1 MQLWFHNDVHRFCW
15 TAIPLL
21 FWRREDTV
29 SVGLKSCPLINFWPF
44 AWVSCKSRYSGCFW
58 RGLDDPYWFSDQRSK
73 SNLCSSSII
82 DALVTHCLIVKKLG
96 RVAGTRNKAI
106 PFHFRL
112 CCDLHSKHC
121 SLMTSLLGTTIYS
134 RYSRSHDIFAWCRL
148 NLVQWLLLEKRWS
161 LLNSS

>member
-1 MQLWFHNDVHRFCW
+1 MLNRHPPFILKKRG
-15 TAIPLL
+15 
-21 FWRREDTV
+21 TV

-134 RYSRSHDIFAWCRL
+134 RLKVKVKLMVL
-148 NLVQWLLLEKRWS
+148 NTQDLMTS
-161 LLNSS
+161 LLGADLT